1 MSEETY
7 IFGDTINAK
16 AQLEAE
22 AAAEAM
28 KPTLFEDRP
37 LPLEDS
43 VASIPEVQACV
54 TLMRDAMREM
64 RQRKDLAPFIRKQ
77 QLKLLQLDY
86 LKLGGR
92 LKALSKLLTALDEH
106 PDYYEVQE
114 DVKDCVRSLALL
126 IQHLEKHYKLDVG
139 AWCREHFPL
148 TPEQEAERDAY
159 ETELLA
165 KKREAEDVKEAN
177 VATASAEYG
186 TGEIVGDDAFTIP
199 AKDCSDEGICVNVPD
214 CGDEGI
220 FAHADE
226 IEGLLGDYVAEP
238 ESNQMHDHS
247 NDPIDLDV

>member
-1 MSEETY
+1 MSEKAY

-16 AQLEAE
+16 AIAE
-22 AAAEAM
+22 AEAM
-28 KPTLFEDRP
+28 KPTLFEDRQ
-37 LPLEDS
+37 LQLEDS

-106 PDYYEVQE
+106 PDYYEVQD
-114 DVKDCVRSLALL
+114 DVKDCVRALALL

-139 AWCREHFPL
+139 AWCREYFPL

-159 ETELLA
+159 ETNLMA
-165 KKREAEDVKEAN
+165 KKREAEEAKEAKEAN

-199 AKDCSDEGICVNVPD
+199 AKDCGDEGICVNVPD